1 MKAMAILLYGMG
13 WGSVIAVRIRVM
25 NSRRYQFQH
34 EDIECI
40 RQWLLENGVFP
51 PDAEVGVEPLQKWCD
66 RYLSSDQWR
75 CLRNTLQLNRR
86 SRHRNSQHRIKV
98 VAQAKY

>member
-13 WGSVIAVRIRVM
+13 WGSVIAVRIRAM
-25 NSRRYQFQH
+25 NS
-34 EDIECI
+34 
-40 RQWLLENGVFP
+40 
-51 PDAEVGVEPLQKWCD
+51 
-66 RYLSSDQWR
+66 
-75 CLRNTLQLNRR
+75 RR